1 MIFKRNP
8 YEYEDIYRPLY
19 EFYIVTIWFW
29 TCILLVLF
37 DFFSGIPFSITKI
50 QVIVCICMILIYA
63 GRGRRLYQAQTKL
76 LGFKQEFIKL
86 DKFVES
92 TRQYAK
98 KSEIWMGRGF
108 LWTPIQTQRYHEVI
122 KHEYDKINDMM
133 TITDSLKYRIKSFK
147 KPLIEY
153 RENITPEGNKRIEKV
168 EKSMAMYVLYALVH
182 LPVSIFRFIHPVP
195 YRSGRMGQC
204 WIHGLCD
211 EEETISIPIEFFKGH
226 ALILGTTGSGKT
238 RMAELLNAQ
247 AIMRGECLIIIDPK
261 GDKEMKDNA
270 ERACNAYRE
279 YCLKNGLPD
288 PGKRFYSF
296 HPAFP
301 EESVRL
307 NLLASIARDTDVAA
321 RITNLTPSK
330 DGGMDPFVAFGWLA
344 INTIAQAQLLLGE
357 NPSLVS
363 IKKDLLDGMQSLT
376 ERAIEKF
383 CTYCDEVHS
392 REGDNWGNNYT
403 SEFKL
408 ACAQAKRTGKVEL
421 IGHRVIF
428 SVGAEVPRE
437 GKDVIQCWLF
447 QKYENEKNASTIS
460 SLVKLFQHPKDHFA
474 KMINNMLPILEM
486 LSTGSLAELL
496 SITNSGNIS
505 AAKSEQIST
514 MDIIQNRAVLY
525 VGLDSLSD
533 GVVGGAIGSLLL
545 SDLTAAAGRIYNF
558 MGDSCP
564 PINIFVDEAAECLN
578 EPCIRLLN
586 KGRGAK
592 FRLIVATQTISDFES
607 RLGSKAKAEMVL
619 GNINNKI
626 ALRTQNEG
634 SQEYMSKSLP
644 ETVIRELT
652 HSQGQNSLITNPL
665 EHGSTQSEQMKETKA
680 ALIEP
685 QLFGQLPNC
694 EYIANF
700 AGGKVIKG
708 RLPII
713 GEDKFKAKP
722 KPKVEKK
729 IIKTHEGNQK
739 NDLDLNDGLKVD

>member
-8 YEYEDIYRPLY
+8 YDFEDIYRPLY
-19 EFYIVTIWFW
+19 EFYIVNVWFW
-29 TCILLVLF
+29 TCIALIIF
-37 DFFSGIPFSITKI
+37 DFVTGIPFSITKI
-50 QVIVCICMILIYA
+50 QVIICISMIVIYSIRA
-63 GRGRRLYQAQTKL
+63 QKLYQAQKKL
-76 LGFKQEFIKL
+76 LGFRQEFIKL
-86 DKFVES
+86 DSFVEA
-92 TRQYAK
+92 TREYAEK
-98 KSEIWMGRGF
+98 AQVWLGKGF
-108 LWTPIQTQRYHEVI
+108 LWTPVQTQRYHEVI
-122 KHEYDKINDMM
+122 KHEYDKINDML
-133 TITDSLKYRIKSFK
+133 TITGSIKYRFSQALRTMTEYKDVLLDDGSKKSVPVK
-147 KPLIEY
+147 KGFTGYL
-153 RENITPEGNKRIEKV
+153 
-168 EKSMAMYVLYALVH
+168 LYGILH
-182 LPVSIFRFIHPVP
+182 LPFGIWKFIMPEEYH
-195 YRSGRMGQC
+195 SGRMGQC

-270 ERACNAYRE
+270 KRACDAYRE
-279 YCLKNGLPD
+279 YCLKNNLPD
-288 PGKRFYSF
+288 PGQRFYSF

-321 RITNLTPSK
+321 RITSLAPSK

-344 INTIAQAQLLLGE
+344 INTISQAQLLLGE

-363 IKKDLLDGMQSLT
+363 IKKDLLDGMQELT

-383 CTYCDEVHS
+383 CTYCDEQHT
-392 REGDNWGNNYT
+392 RLGDVWANNYKT
-403 SEFKL
+403 DYAAL
-408 ACAQAKRTGKVEL
+408 CAKAKAAGKVEL
-421 IGHRVIF
+421 LGHRVLF
-428 SVGAEVPRE
+428 AVGGNIPRE
-437 GKDVIQCWLF
+437 GTALIKCFLF
-447 QKYENEKNASTIS
+447 SQYENEKNASTIS
-460 SLVKLFQHPKDHFA
+460 SLVKLYQHPKDHFA

-486 LSTGSLAELL
+486 LSTGSLADML
-496 SITNSGNIS
+496 SITNTGDIS
-505 AAKSEQIST
+505 PYKSEQIST
-514 MDIIQNRAVLY
+514 MDIIQNRCVLY

-533 GVVGGAIGSLLL
+533 GVVGSAIGSLLL

-578 EPCIRLLN
+578 DPCIRLLN

-592 FRLIVATQTISDFES
+592 FRLIVATQTISDFVS
-607 RLGSKAKAEMVL
+607 RLGSKDKAEMVL

-626 ALRTQNEG
+626 ALRTQNEA
-634 SQEYMSKSLP
+634 SQEYLSKSLP

-680 ALIEP
+680 PLITP

-713 GEDKFKAKP
+713 GEDKNKIKHDKP
-722 KPKVEKK
+722 AHK
-729 IIKTHEGNQK
+729 ITINVDAGVQK
-739 NDLDLNDGLKVD
+739 NDLDLNTTLKVD